1 MCTQQEVTAT
11 RAVTKVGQTRRLQR
25 VMYGLSAEEIAILSP
40 SVEQLRQMILAKAV
54 RTDGPFTL
62 SSGGV
67 SDWYLDLRQVT
78 FDGAGAT
85 LVGRCVAERV
95 HADAVAVGGLT
106 MGADPIA
113 VATAIAASNAG
124 RNLRSFSI
132 RKAPKKH
139 GTGGKL
145 VGPVG
150 RGDAVVIVEDTT
162 TTGGAI
168 IEVIGAAQEAGLVVL
183 DVICLVDR
191 SDGVAKARMD
201 EFGLPFQTLL
211 TPKDLGF

>member
-1 MCTQQEVTAT
+1 MVKRRKARSDIGLVMDE
-11 RAVTKVGQTRRLQR
+11 AVGRLR
-25 VMYGLSAEEIAILSP
+25 DVIIEKAI
-40 SVEQLRQMILAKAV
+40 

-78 FDGAGAT
+78 FDGAGAR
-85 LVGRCVAERV
+85 LVGACVASV
-95 HADAVAVGGLT
+95 LHAEAVAVGGLT

-113 VATAIAASNAG
+113 VATAISASEQE

-132 RKAPKKH
+132 RKQAKAH
-139 GTGGKL
+139 GIGGKL

-150 RGDAVVIVEDTT
+150 RGDKVVIVEDTT

-168 IEVIGAAQEAGLVVL
+168 VEVLEAAREEGLVVL

-191 SDGVAKARMD
+191 SQGVAESRLR
-201 EFGLPFQTLL
+201 EFEVPFKSLL
-211 TPKDLGF
+211 TPGDFGFS